1 MCTAITYRGKN
12 NYFGRNLDLEYRYNE
27 KVTIT
32 PRRYDFMYRNGHKFS
47 NHYAIIGMATISNDY
62 PLYYDGTNEVG
73 LSMAGLY
80 FPDNAWYGQIK
91 EEALNVAS
99 FEFIPWI
106 LGKCSCIREAI
117 DEINDINISGEAF
130 SEEYKVAPLHWII
143 ADKEEC
149 ITVESVKSGLNI
161 YDNPVGVLTNNPPF
175 KYHMINLA
183 NYMSTSSMQIQ
194 NKMMPDIRL
203 EKYSN
208 GMGAIG
214 LPGDWS
220 SMSRFVKAAFVKHN
234 SVPMD
239 EENEMVGQFFHMLG
253 SVSQIKGC
261 VITPDGLEKTVYTSC
276 CNMDKGIYYYKTY
289 GNSQINGV
297 NMWNCDLDGEKL
309 VSFQLED
316 EEKILYRN

>member
-1 MCTAITYRGKN
+1 
-12 NYFGRNLDLEYRYNE
+12 
-27 KVTIT
+27 
-32 PRRYDFMYRNGHKFS
+32 
-47 NHYAIIGMATISNDY
+47 
-62 PLYYDGTNEVG
+62 
-73 LSMAGLY
+73 MAGLY

-117 DEINDINISGEAF
+117 DEINSINISGEAF

-194 NKMMPDIRL
+194 NKMLPDIRL

-239 EENEMVGQFFHMLG
+239 DEKEMVGQFFHMLG